1 MYKLKVYYLD
11 DEKDG
16 RIRCEFNDCFVFK
29 IPSEKVSLDFG
40 PYRDEI
46 HQSGDYIL
54 FRGTDAYVGQASK
67 RQNANGI
74 IGRIQEPHKSI
85 DPWDTALVIV
95 KKTDDL
101 DDTKISYLERSL
113 YDVVSNSKYH
123 TNQTIPGNG
132 GISSQDK
139 YWMDDF
145 LKDIKRCLDILGYSF
160 KKTTSSSAG
169 LSNVSRSPR
178 KNSAGVVFDLVNKK
192 LVAHVRMES
201 DGKFTLLAGS
211 DINPNTKPSMSDGA
225 RKTRAKNAALISGNK
240 TTADI
245 VFESSSSAGDFV
257 LGYSVNGNVVWKTAD
272 GKAPKDFKK
281 Q

>member
-29 IPSEKVSLDFG
+29 IPKDKVILNFG
-40 PYRDEI
+40 PYNDEI

-54 FRGTDAYVGQASK
+54 IRGNDAYVGQASK

-85 DPWDTALVIV
+85 DPWETALVIV

-113 YDVVSNSKYH
+113 YDIVSVSKYH

-132 GISSQDK
+132 GISSQDR

-145 LKDIKRCLDILGYSF
+145 LKDIKKCLDTLGYSF
-160 KKTTSSSAG
+160 KKTTSTFSATPASKNTKSSSSG
-169 LSNVSRSPR
+169 IIFNLVS
-178 KNSAGVVFDLVNKK
+178 KK
-192 LVAHVRMES
+192 LAAQAKLDP
-201 DGKFTLLAGS
+201 DGKFVLLSGS
-211 DINPNTKPSMSDGA
+211 EINPATKPSMSSGA
-225 RKTRAKNAALISGNK
+225 RSARTSKAGLIVGNK

-245 VFESSSSAGDFV
+245 TFESSSAAGDFV
-257 LGYSVNGNVVWKTAD
+257 LGFSVSGNVVWKTPD
-272 GKAPKDFKK
+272 GKSPKDFKK
-281 Q
+281 